1 MKIFILLSTAAI
13 GYASDRAA
21 GKKLF
26 ESKCAVC
33 HATESSERRIGPGL
47 KGVKEGKLPS
57 GKDTSH
63 AAILKQIE
71 DGGGGMPVFR
81 ELLSK
86 EQKDDIAAFV
96 MTL

>member
-1 MKIFILLSTAAI
+1 MKLLILLTSATVAYTA
-13 GYASDRAA
+13 DPAA

-26 ESKCAVC
+26 ESKCSIC
-33 HATESSERRIGPGL
+33 HAPDSSEHRIGPGL

-57 GKDTSH
+57 GKH
-63 AAILKQIE
+63 ATHASILKQIE

-81 ELLSK
+81 QLLTK
-86 EQKDDIAAFV
+86 EQKDDIAAYV